1 MRPQPTGL
9 KSYSMHS
16 CEKYNQTL
24 KILVALNRNEV
35 HRLGLFT

>member
-1 MRPQPTGL
+1 
-9 KSYSMHS
+9 MHS

-35 HRLGLFT
+35 DRLGLFT